1 MAVPP
6 ATRVTPATALQ
17 TRPVEG
23 FAVSDT
29 APAKPFR
36 EVTVIVEVPELVARI
51 LAGET
56 GPVETLK
63 SGCAKVPYVAGCSGI
78 PVSLNPLV
86 SKRLFK
92 PLLMVTVSGF
102 PVVPLKK
109 TLVPG
114 PATAV

>member
-1 MAVPP
+1 M
-6 ATRVTPATALQ
+6 
-17 TRPVEG
+17 
-23 FAVSDT
+23 
-29 APAKPFR
+29 
-36 EVTVIVEVPELVARI
+36 IVDEPELVART

-56 GPVETLK
+56 APSETV
-63 SGCAKVPYVAGCSGI
+63 KVGTATTPYVAGCRGI